1 MRRVILTALLMG
13 LVTLGLAQAGTSN
26 LPPAPAQSPTDL
38 AASRSTDLDR
48 SVPLQITRRTGQLLL
63 LQVGATEQTP
73 SQPSRRDPLAEG
85 KAYYQARRRAA
96 VLWLALV
103 NALVFFLCLAR
114 LKLRHGSVR
123 PAADEG
129 SGKTSH
135 VPPRPSPRLQ
145 FLHDHIVSA
154 NRRVRTP
161 LMLLASVGLGA
172 AATAL
177 VFWGLVFLYIP
188 KDWYYDPDLSALP
201 AIVVAALSVGGLS
214 IGALLRRLSGARLP
228 LLHLVGALIAIA
240 LIRPGI
246 PMYVL
251 VAYIPYGGV
260 MVGAYGSSG
269 VMRLR
274 KTVQPVD

>member
-1 MRRVILTALLMG
+1 
-13 LVTLGLAQAGTSN
+13 
-26 LPPAPAQSPTDL
+26 
-38 AASRSTDLDR
+38 
-48 SVPLQITRRTGQLLL
+48 
-63 LQVGATEQTP
+63 
-73 SQPSRRDPLAEG
+73 
-85 KAYYQARRRAA
+85 
-96 VLWLALV
+96 
-103 NALVFFLCLAR
+103 
-114 LKLRHGSVR
+114 
-123 PAADEG
+123 
-129 SGKTSH
+129 
-135 VPPRPSPRLQ
+135 
-145 FLHDHIVSA
+145 
-154 NRRVRTP
+154 
-161 LMLLASVGLGA
+161 MLLASVGLGA